1 MYSEVDEFNNDQI
14 FPSVNICISEV
25 MSTIKAE
32 NYFCYYHY
40 FLNFLS
46 LIRRSEFSNDLNFY

>member
-32 NYFCYYHY
+32 NYICYSHY
-40 FLNFLS
+40 FFNFLS